1 MESCDEI
8 MKEIVLSIT
17 QIVMECGEERLKEV
31 VLSITQIVI
40 LTI

>member
-1 MESCDEI
+1 MKSGEER
-8 MKEIVLSIT
+8 MKEIVLVIT
-17 QIVMECGEERLKEV
+17 QIVMECDEERTKEI